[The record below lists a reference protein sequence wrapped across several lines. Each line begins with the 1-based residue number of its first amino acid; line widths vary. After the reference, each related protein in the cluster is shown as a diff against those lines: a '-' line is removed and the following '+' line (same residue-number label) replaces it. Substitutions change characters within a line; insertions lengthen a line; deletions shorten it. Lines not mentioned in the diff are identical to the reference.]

1 MLIRLRHLFCIS
13 CLWLALFGSSRL
25 QAQASSADEK
35 AAADALFDE
44 ARRLLQQQKY
54 AAACEKLEASQKLDP
69 AAGTLLNL
77 ADCYEKLGRT
87 ASAWATFRDASA
99 LARKTGSA
107 DRERVAR
114 ERAQG
119 LEGRLSYLTII
130 AWKGQELS
138 IQRDGVALDP
148 AVLGTA
154 IPVDPGPHE
163 ISAGAPG
170 KRTWHTQ
177 VDVRAEADRVSVS
190 VPILGD
196 EAPSEPVA
204 STPLPAAESS
214 AAAIGGESRP
224 AHDAEPSSGSTQRAL
239 ALIAAA
245 VGVAGI
251 ATGTIFGLKAAS
263 NWSDAKAQ
271 CGSRYAYPS
280 CPPSSVK
287 LGDEA
292 SQAATVSTVSFI
304 VGGAGVAAAAA
315 LWLTA
320 PSAPPETRL
329 SFALAPFAV
338 DLRGRF

>member
-1 MLIRLRHLFCIS
+1 MLRHWICIS
-13 CLWLALFGSSRL
+13 CLWLALLGSSRL
-25 QAQASSADEK
+25 QAQARNADDK

-44 ARRLLQQQKY
+44 ARRLLQQRQY
-54 AAACEKLEASQKLDP
+54 APACEKLEASQKLDP
-69 AAGTLLNL
+69 AVGTLLNL

-87 ASAWATFRDASA
+87 ASAWATFRDTSA
-99 LARKTGSA
+99 LARKAGSA
-107 DRERVAR
+107 ERERIAR
-114 ERAQG
+114 DRAQA
-119 LEGRLSYLTII
+119 LEARLSYLTVI
-130 AWKGQELS
+130 AWKGQEVT

-154 IPVDPGPHE
+154 LPVDPGTHE

-170 KRTWHTQ
+170 KRTWSTR
-177 VDVRAEADRVSVS
+177 VEVRADADRVSVS

-196 EAPSEPVA
+196 EPAPELPLTATASEPPA
-204 STPLPAAESS
+204 DANPARTAPLQDAA
-214 AAAIGGESRP
+214 
-224 AHDAEPSSGSTQRAL
+224 SSGSTQRTL
-239 ALIAAA
+239 ALISAA

-251 ATGTIFGLKAAS
+251 ATGTIFGLKAAA

-271 CGSRYAYPS
+271 CPSARYAYPN
-280 CPPSSVK
+280 CPASAVK
-287 LGDEA
+287 LSDDAGTA
-292 SQAATVSTVSFI
+292 GTVSTVSFI